1 MTFLP
6 FRRVDREGEG
16 EGGGFGSR
24 ERLTGYCWGSR
35 MCKEQSNRMQLAAEG
50 VTSCLKPLW
59 YFRKPLQRYKAV
71 FIFLLVFFFFFKELI
86 CLLLIC
92 FESRTQ
98 IFIANQLHA
107 SRVVSTVIF
116 FCLVIRLCGR
126 FSNSKAHCI
135 WNYPGDRKSGWWDWL
150 TWRQLQ
156 HAATSQTPQ
165 IHRQGL
171 EPWAPWGKC
180 REHEAAVV
188 CTHIQTLLS
197 NFFMP
202 KTSVHTQRT
211 GNSLAFAKTQTEIAV
226 MLRFPDSL
234 STPLILA
241 CTMFS
246 SGRGKAVSKRKGWQK
261 ILYVFSRLVANSC
274 ICEVTGRAMSLAL
287 GSKKP
292 LKSHQVTE
300 QRCGGSLILSRHD
313 S

>member
-1 MTFLP
+1 
-6 FRRVDREGEG
+6 
-16 EGGGFGSR
+16 
-24 ERLTGYCWGSR
+24 
-35 MCKEQSNRMQLAAEG
+35 MQAELYQL
-50 VTSCLKPLW
+50 SS
-59 YFRKPLQRYKAV
+59 
-71 FIFLLVFFFFFKELI
+71 FFVSLFVCVEDSATPRHTASEITLGT
-86 CLLLIC
+86 
-92 FESRTQ
+92 ESQ
-98 IFIANQLHA
+98 GDGI
-107 SRVVSTVIF
+107 
-116 FCLVIRLCGR
+116 G
-126 FSNSKAHCI
+126 
-135 WNYPGDRKSGWWDWL
+135 WPGDNFSMQQHHKLPRFTDRGWSPEL
-150 TWRQLQ
+150 LEASAGSMKQLWCV
-156 HAATSQTPQ
+156 H
-165 IHRQGL
+165 
-171 EPWAPWGKC
+171 
-180 REHEAAVV
+180 
-188 CTHIQTLLS
+188 THIQTLLN
-197 NFFMP
+197 NFFVP

-211 GNSLAFAKTQTEIAV
+211 GNSLAFAKTQAEIAV

>member
-1 MTFLP
+1 
-6 FRRVDREGEG
+6 
-16 EGGGFGSR
+16 
-24 ERLTGYCWGSR
+24 
-35 MCKEQSNRMQLAAEG
+35 MQAELYQL
-50 VTSCLKPLW
+50 SS
-59 YFRKPLQRYKAV
+59 
-71 FIFLLVFFFFFKELI
+71 FFVSLFVCVEDSATPRHTASEITLGT
-86 CLLLIC
+86 
-92 FESRTQ
+92 ESQ
-98 IFIANQLHA
+98 GDGI
-107 SRVVSTVIF
+107 
-116 FCLVIRLCGR
+116 G
-126 FSNSKAHCI
+126 
-135 WNYPGDRKSGWWDWL
+135 WPGDNFSM
-150 TWRQLQ
+150 QQ
-156 HAATSQTPQ
+156 HHKLPKFTD
-165 IHRQGL
+165 GL

-246 SGRGKAVSKRKGWQK
+246 SGRGKAVSRRKGWQK
-261 ILYVFSRLVANSC
+261 IPYVFSRLVANSC

-292 LKSHQVTE
+292 LKSRQVTE